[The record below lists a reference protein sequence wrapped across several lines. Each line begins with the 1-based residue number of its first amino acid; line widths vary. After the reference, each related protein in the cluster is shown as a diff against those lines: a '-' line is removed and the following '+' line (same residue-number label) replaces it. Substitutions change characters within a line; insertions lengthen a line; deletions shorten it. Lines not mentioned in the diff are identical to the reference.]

1 MLDRFLYYC
10 LALPLGYMPLWFI
23 YGVGNCFYVVISQIA
38 PYRKKVVQSNLT
50 ASFPD
55 ESPAEL
61 KRISRRFYRF
71 FADLFAESIKN
82 LFISEAKL
90 RERLVVRNPGVME
103 QFYNQGK
110 NVILL
115 SSHFNNW
122 EFLITAQNLLFR
134 FQAVGIGTPLSNKFW
149 DKKITD
155 RRERFGMKVV
165 HAKNYKQI
173 LPTLKDKPTA
183 TLVLGDQSPGKNENC
198 YWTTFLNQETAFFF
212 GAEFMANEFDMPVI
226 SGTIH
231 KVRRG
236 KYELELKLI
245 TANPRLEPYGFI
257 TEQYIRQL
265 EETITE
271 APQYWLW
278 SHKRWKKDVPKNID
292 EIKAEHRDRFLKRFR
307 SELVEK

>member
-1 MLDRFLYYC
+1 MTV
-10 LALPLGYMPLWFI
+10 PLGYMPLWYI
-23 YGVGNCFYVVISQIA
+23 YLVGDFFYFVICYIT
-38 PYRKKVVQSNLT
+38 PYRKKVVQKNLAT
-50 ASFPD
+50 SFPE
-55 ESPAEL
+55 ESTEEL
-61 KRISRRFYRF
+61 KRVTKKFYRF

-82 LFISEAKL
+82 LFISEKKL
-90 RERLVVRNPGVME
+90 KERLVVRNPEVME
-103 QFYNQGK
+103 QFYDQKK

-134 FQAVGIGTPLSNKFW
+134 AQAVGIGSPLSNKFW
-149 DKKITD
+149 DKKITE

-165 HAKNYKQI
+165 NAKNYKEI
-173 LPTLKDKPTA
+173 IPTLTEKPTA

-231 KVRRG
+231 KIKRG
-236 KYELELKLI
+236 KYELELKVI
-245 TANPRLEPYGFI
+245 TANPRMEQYGFI

-265 EETITE
+265 EENIIAE
-271 APQYWLW
+271 PQYWLW
-278 SHKRWKKDVPKNID
+278 SHKRWKKEVPTNLE
-292 EIKAEHRDRFLKRFR
+292 EIKAEHRERFFKRFR
-307 SELVEK
+307 